1 MALSESEI
9 YARIGDEGFTRL
21 VAAFYRRIPTD
32 DILGPM
38 YESMGEDLAA
48 AERRLRLFLIGRFNG
63 PQSYLLERG
72 HPRLRMRHA
81 PFKVDVEGAK
91 RWLSLMSAAMV
102 EAEIPEDVA
111 AVLWPYFQNT
121 AAAMVNHG

>member
-1 MALSESEI
+1 MYE
-9 YARIGDEGFTRL
+9 RMGDEGFTRL
-21 VAAFYRRIPTD
+21 VAAFYRRIPAD

-38 YESMGEDLAA
+38 YEGTDLAA

-81 PFKVDVEGAK
+81 PFKVGRAAAERWLKLMREALAEVNLPSDVEVV
-91 RWLSLMSAAMV
+91 LSV
-102 EAEIPEDVA
+102 
-111 AVLWPYFQNT
+111 YFKST
-121 AAAMVNHG
+121 AAAMVNTG